1 MKRLLAALSPLVLLA
16 TPAPSLDLATD
27 AKDRVLRNLPVAN
40 SAAQPASGEWAAG
53 RNAAVGALPGAGAF
67 AVSNGQAAI
76 EQRQKLKQ
84 TGNPCGGPCGET
96 GGPAS
101 GSIGTSQ
108 SGTVSGDAIAK
119 NGVAAGWGHNQG
131 ITSAAVSHSGASATN
146 GHSVQTGST
155 AQVIR

>member
-27 AKDRVLRNLPVAN
+27 AKDRVLRNLPAN
-40 SAAQPASGEWAAG
+40 SAAQPASGEW
-53 RNAAVGALPGAGAF
+53 AF